1 MRLILSLNPRKSVI
15 GFPNRTDTN
24 QVVQSQKVTRRL
36 KISDIE
42 TKVIALSR
50 QRKTRCCSNDIVNN
64 MSLVVRKLVF
74 GGFDLVR
81 HKPDCSA
88 TEDGKRLEILYLG
101 SRGIVRAKTKALICV
116 FVFAYAKKPVFPQR
130 GSYVPV
136 NYPNKWMG
144 MKKPEIKIESDDD
157 EMDDASALQL
167 PPLKDKSS
175 RLTRFR

>member
-1 MRLILSLNPRKSVI
+1 M
-15 GFPNRTDTN
+15 
-24 QVVQSQKVTRRL
+24 
-36 KISDIE
+36 
-42 TKVIALSR
+42 
-50 QRKTRCCSNDIVNN
+50 
-64 MSLVVRKLVF
+64 RKLVF

-101 SRGIVRAKTKALICV
+101 SGGIVRAKTKALISFVTTKLICV
-116 FVFAYAKKPVFPQR
+116 MQKKNVFSQR